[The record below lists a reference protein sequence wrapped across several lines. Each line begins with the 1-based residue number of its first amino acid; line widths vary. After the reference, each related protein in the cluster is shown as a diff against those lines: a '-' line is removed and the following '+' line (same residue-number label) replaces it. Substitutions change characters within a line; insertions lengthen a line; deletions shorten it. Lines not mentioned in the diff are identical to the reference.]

1 MMSHV
6 SKSFQQTPSAPRLIR
21 PLSSDAKSVLTPET
35 KSNMATA
42 AALRAGPNLYS
53 SVSAYRAFRRSLLP
67 SLKVGFVP
75 TMGALHEGHLS
86 LVKKAMTQN
95 DLVVASIFVNP
106 TQFGEGEDLDK
117 YPRQLER
124 DTELLSDLGVD
135 HLFVPNIDDMYSKD
149 FGTYV
154 DCKSFD
160 DIPEGIVRPGHFR
173 GVATI
178 VTKLFNIIQPNNA
191 YFGQKDAGQCVL
203 IRRIV
208 EDLDMDV
215 NIVVGETVREHD
227 GLAKSSRNA
236 YLSDIE
242 RPAAA
247 IINQS
252 LLAAKDAWIKNPL
265 IESSEL
271 IAITRGVLES
281 EPLVSEIQYISVES
295 MATMKAVSKPSDC
308 KDGTTISLGCVVG
321 SVRLIDN
328 IVLKIE

>member
-1 MMSHV
+1 
-6 SKSFQQTPSAPRLIR
+6 
-21 PLSSDAKSVLTPET
+21 
-35 KSNMATA
+35 MATA
-42 AALRAGPNLYS
+42 AALKKAGPNFYS
-53 SVSAYRAFRRSLLP
+53 TVSSFRAFRRSLLP
-67 SLKVGFVP
+67 SVKVGFVP

-86 LVKKAMTQN
+86 LVKQAISHN
-95 DLVVASIFVNP
+95 DVVVASIFVNP

-135 HLFVPNIDDMYSKD
+135 HLFVPNMDDMYGEN
-149 FGTYV
+149 FGTFV

-160 DIPEGIVRPGHFR
+160 DIPEGMVRPGHFR

-178 VTKLFNIIQPNNA
+178 VTKLFNIVRPTNA

-208 EDLDMDV
+208 EDLDMEV
-215 NIVVGETVREHD
+215 NVVVGETVREPD

-236 YLSDIE
+236 YLNDIE

-247 IINQS
+247 IINKS
-252 LLAAKDAWIKNPL
+252 LIAAKEAWAQNPS

-271 IAITRGVLES
+271 IAMTRSVLES
-281 EPLVSEIQYISVES
+281 EPLVSKIQYISVES
-295 MATMKAVSKPSDC
+295 MATMKPVSKPSEC
-308 KDGTTISLGCVVG
+308 KEGVTISLGCIVG
-321 SVRLIDN
+321 AVRLIDN
-328 IVLKIE
+328 IVLSN